1 MENFNKRLLL
11 ASIGFTLLFM
21 LLGSNGSF
29 NPNKIGFYTSI
40 LAGVLFYNL
49 TNYGFAILKT
59 NKLKEKST
67 RHK

>member
-29 NPNKIGFYTSI
+29 NPIKIGFYTSI

-49 TNYGFAILKT
+49 TNYGFSMLKT
-59 NKLKEKST
+59 NKFKEKSP